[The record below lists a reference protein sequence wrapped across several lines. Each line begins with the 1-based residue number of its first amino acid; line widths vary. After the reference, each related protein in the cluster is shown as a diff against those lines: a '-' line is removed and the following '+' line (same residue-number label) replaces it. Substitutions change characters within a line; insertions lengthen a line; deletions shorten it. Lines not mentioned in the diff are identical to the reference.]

1 VPPQARFFSTARC
14 SFCSRGGFWIRFL
27 AACVNWVT
35 LGMASISVLL
45 FDFVQRRPDPLVER
59 AGPSSLS
66 RSRPWSARQGAD
78 FCGSSFATEFST
90 GSNSSTPSFRARR
103 RRSAFRSHEHA
114 GLRLIF
120 LFAPVDSFSS
130 VDFLVPL
137 PRSRSLCSVCRWVEL
152 AQF

>member
-1 VPPQARFFSTARC
+1 VPHKLDFSLLLAARFVLVGDFGFG
-14 SFCSRGGFWIRFL
+14 SF